1 MRNSFRDTHFKI
13 WKSRV
18 EQYVGFSLDDLP
30 DEPYRIWFEET
41 SFSPTEVANIIKQH
55 NMLTIQ

>member
-1 MRNSFRDTHFKI
+1 MRISTRDSHFHI

-18 EQYVGFSLDDLP
+18 QNHVGCELDDLP

-41 SFSPTEVANIIKQH
+41 NFTPLEVANIIKDH
-55 NMLTIQ
+55 NMIV